1 MRGKMYLKFLNC
13 YSLSKKYAVI
23 PVFLVNTNY
32 KVKICKYCRIKY
44 YSVINKVNMLYLYQN
59 IPKSGGEIVYI
70 AHINTNDGTEQSV
83 LQHLQGTAELAE
95 QFAGRFGDEEYAR
108 ICAWLHDAGKYTD
121 AFQKRIR
128 GVNIHVDHSTA
139 GAQIAY
145 KMLQGM
151 GMWLAYC
158 IAGHHGGLPSG
169 GSPADTQA
177 EVTLSGRLKRKVED
191 YSAFYDENTLPPLP
205 QKQPFQPLYKAGF
218 SISFFIRMIYS
229 CLVDADYLDT
239 ETFMAGG
246 HKGRAQNQ
254 VSLEYLKDQLD
265 QKLKTFAG
273 ATKPIHIKRN
283 EILQSCL
290 DAADSGRSLFSLTVP
305 TGGGKTWSS
314 LAFALRHAIRNG
326 MDRVIYVI
334 PYTSIIE
341 QNAGEFKSVLGEEN
355 VLEHHSNFDF
365 DKDRE
370 DDVLKVQKLATENWD
385 MPVIVTTNVQFF
397 ESLYACKSSRCRKL
411 HNIANSVVV
420 FDEAQMLPTEYLLPC
435 VRAIAELVANYRCT
449 AVLCSATQPA
459 LQPYFPSDMPMREI
473 CQNTRELY
481 DFFRRTRLVYRGSMD
496 NQMLAEEM
504 VQARQALCIVDN
516 RKQARDLY
524 QLLEGEGCYHL
535 STLMYPAHR
544 KRVIAEIKARL
555 LEGKP
560 CKVVATRLIEAGVD
574 VDFPVVYRAMAGLD
588 SLVQAAGRCNR
599 EGKKDISDVYIF
611 DPEEQY
617 ANRLH
622 AQGRPLKAAQTVMR
636 QYKDLLSPE
645 AIHAYFTELYTIE
658 GPEGLDVPK
667 IVDKLESS
675 WQEFGFF
682 CDFPKID
689 EKFKMIQENTAP
701 VIIAKEDCVK
711 QWIQELAKEPNR
723 DLLRRLQPYAATT
736 YQQEFDGLRDAG
748 AITYICGETA
758 VLLNNER
765 YNERTG
771 LDALAS
777 SGIGIIT

>member
-1 MRGKMYLKFLNC
+1 M
-13 YSLSKKYAVI
+13 
-23 PVFLVNTNY
+23 
-32 KVKICKYCRIKY
+32 
-44 YSVINKVNMLYLYQN
+44 
-59 IPKSGGEIVYI
+59 YI
-70 AHINTNDGTEQSV
+70 AHKNPDDGTEQSI
-83 LQHLQGTAELAE
+83 LQHQQGTVELAE
-95 QFAGRFGDEEYAR
+95 RFADRFGDGEYGR
-108 ICAWLHDAGKYTD
+108 ICAWLHDVGKYTE
-121 AFQKRIR
+121 AFQKRIH
-128 GVNIHVDHSTA
+128 GANIHVDHSTA
-139 GAQIAY
+139 GAQIVD
-145 KMLQGM
+145 KMIPGI

-158 IAGHHGGLPSG
+158 IAGHHGGLPNG
-169 GSPADTQA
+169 GSPMDTQA
-177 EVTLSGRLKRKVED
+177 EVTLSGRLKRHVED
-191 YSAFYDENTLPPLP
+191 YSAFYDDNTLPPLP

-218 SISFFIRMIYS
+218 SISFFIRMLYS

-239 ETFMAGG
+239 ETFMKGG
-246 HKGRAQNQ
+246 CTGRAQNQ
-254 VSLEYLKDQLD
+254 AALEYLKDKLD
-265 QKLKTFAG
+265 QKLETFAG

-290 DAADSGRSLFSLTVP
+290 GAAASDRGLFSLTVP

-314 LAFALRHAIRNG
+314 LAFALRHAIHNG

-341 QNAGEFKSVLGEEN
+341 QNAGEFKSVLGKEN

-365 DKDRE
+365 DEDRE

-397 ESLYACKSSRCRKL
+397 ESLFACKSSRCRKL
-411 HNIANSVVV
+411 HNIANSVVI

-459 LQPYFPSDMPMREI
+459 LQPFFPPNMPIREI
-473 CQNTRELY
+473 CENTRELY
-481 DFFRRTRLVYRGSMD
+481 DFFRRTRLVYRGAMD

-504 VQARQALCIVDN
+504 GQAQQALCIVDN
-516 RKQARDLY
+516 RRQARDLY

-544 KRVIAEIKARL
+544 KRVIAEIKVRL
-555 LEGKP
+555 KSEKP

-599 EGKKDISDVYIF
+599 EGKREVSDVF
-611 DPEEQY
+611 VFNPEEQY
-617 ANRLH
+617 ANRPH
-622 AQGRPLKAAQTVMR
+622 AQGRPLKAAQFVMR
-636 QYKDLLSPE
+636 HYKDLLSPE
-645 AIHAYFTELYTIE
+645 AIHAYFTELYNVE
-658 GPEGLDVPK
+658 GPEGLDMPQ

-675 WQEFGFF
+675 LQEFGFF
-682 CDFPKID
+682 CDFSEIA
-689 EKFKMIQENTAP
+689 EKFEFIDQKTKP
-701 VIIAKEDCVK
+701 VVIAKEDCVK
-711 QWIQELAKEPNR
+711 QWVQELAKGPNR

-736 YQQEFDGLRDAG
+736 YPQEFDRLRDAG
-748 AITYICGETA
+748 AITYVCGETA
-758 VLLNNER
+758 VLLDDER
-765 YNERTG
+765 YSEKIG

-777 SGIGIIT
+777 SGIGIII

>member
-1 MRGKMYLKFLNC
+1 MYL
-13 YSLSKKYAVI
+13 
-23 PVFLVNTNY
+23 
-32 KVKICKYCRIKY
+32 
-44 YSVINKVNMLYLYQN
+44 
-59 IPKSGGEIVYI
+59 
-70 AHINTNDGTEQSV
+70 AHKNPDDGTEQSV
-83 LQHLQGTAELAE
+83 LQHRQGTVALAE
-95 QFAGRFGDEEYAR
+95 RFANRFGDGEYGR
-108 ICAWLHDAGKYTD
+108 ICAWLHDAGKYTE

-128 GVNIHVDHSTA
+128 GANIHVDHSTA
-139 GAQIAY
+139 GAQIVH
-145 KMLQGM
+145 KMIPGM

-158 IAGHHGGLPSG
+158 IAGHHGGLPNG
-169 GSPADTQA
+169 GNPTDTQA
-177 EVTLSGRLKRKVED
+177 EVTLSGRLKRNVED

-218 SISFFIRMIYS
+218 SVSFFIRMVYS

-239 ETFMAGG
+239 ESFMKGG
-246 HKGRAQNQ
+246 CTGRAQNQ
-254 VSLEYLKDQLD
+254 VALECLKDKLD

-273 ATKPIHIKRN
+273 ATKPIYVKRN
-283 EILQSCL
+283 EILQNCM
-290 DAADSGRSLFSLTVP
+290 DAAASDKGLFSLTVP

-365 DKDRE
+365 DEDRE
-370 DDVLKVQKLATENWD
+370 DDVLKMQKLATENWD

-397 ESLYACKSSRCRKL
+397 ESLFACKSSRCRKL
-411 HNIANSVVV
+411 HNIANSVVI

-459 LQPYFPSDMPMREI
+459 LQPFFPPNMPIHEI
-473 CQNTRELY
+473 CRNTRELY
-481 DFFRRTRLVYRGSMD
+481 DFFRRTCLVYRGTMD

-504 VQARQALCIVDN
+504 GQAQQALCIVDN

-524 QLLEGEGCYHL
+524 QLLEGEGCFHL

-544 KRVIAEIKARL
+544 KRVIKEIKERL
-555 LEGKP
+555 KNEKP

-599 EGKKDISDVYIF
+599 EGKREVSDVFVF

-617 ANRLH
+617 ANRPH
-622 AQGRPLKAAQTVMR
+622 AQERPLKAAQFVMR
-636 QYKDLLSPE
+636 HYEDLLSPE
-645 AIHAYFTELYTIE
+645 AIHAYFTELYKVE
-658 GPEGLDVPK
+658 GPEGLDMPK
-667 IVDKLESS
+667 IVDELESS
-675 WQEFGFF
+675 WQEYGFF
-682 CDFPKID
+682 CNFPEIA
-689 EKFKMIQENTAP
+689 EKFELIDQKTKP

-711 QWIQELAKEPNR
+711 QWVRELEKGPNFK
-723 DLLRRLQPYAATT
+723 LLRSLQPYAATT
-736 YQQEFDGLRDAG
+736 YQHEFDGLRNAG

-758 VLLNNER
+758 VLLDDEK
-765 YNERTG
+765 YSEQTG
-771 LDALAS
+771 LDALTS
-777 SGIGIIT
+777 SGIGFII

>member
-1 MRGKMYLKFLNC
+1 M
-13 YSLSKKYAVI
+13 
-23 PVFLVNTNY
+23 
-32 KVKICKYCRIKY
+32 
-44 YSVINKVNMLYLYQN
+44 
-59 IPKSGGEIVYI
+59 YI
-70 AHINTNDGTEQSV
+70 AHINTNDGTEQSI
-83 LQHLQGTAELAE
+83 LQHSQGTAELAE
-95 QFAGRFGDEEYAR
+95 QFADCFGDGEYGAL
-108 ICAWLHDAGKYTD
+108 CALLHDAGKYTE
-121 AFQKRIR
+121 AFQKRIH
-128 GVNIHVDHSTA
+128 GANIQVDHSTA
-139 GAQIAY
+139 GAQIVD
-145 KMLQGM
+145 KMMQCV

-158 IAGHHGGLPSG
+158 IAGHHGGLPNG
-169 GSPADTQA
+169 GNPTDTQA
-177 EVTLSGRLKRKVED
+177 EATLCGRLKRKVED
-191 YSAFYDENTLPPLP
+191 YSAFYDENTLPSLP

-218 SISFFIRMIYS
+218 SISFFIRMLYS
-229 CLVDADYLDT
+229 CLVDADFLDT
-239 ETFMAGG
+239 ETFMKGG
-246 HKGRAQNQ
+246 HTGRVQSQ
-254 VSLEYLKDQLD
+254 VSLEYLRDKLD

-283 EILQSCL
+283 EILQNCL
-290 DAADSGRSLFSLTVP
+290 EAADSDRGLFSLTVP

-365 DKDRE
+365 EEDRE
-370 DDVLKVQKLATENWD
+370 NDVLKVQKLAAENWD

-397 ESLYACKSSRCRKL
+397 ESLFACKSSRCRKL
-411 HNIANSVVV
+411 HSIANSVVV

-459 LQPYFPSDMPMREI
+459 LQPFFPPNMPMREI
-473 CQNTRELY
+473 CKNTRELY
-481 DFFRRTRLVYRGSMD
+481 DFFRRTRLIYRGAMD

-504 VQARQALCIVDN
+504 GQAQQALCIVDN

-524 QLLEGEGCYHL
+524 QLLEGDGCYHL
-535 STLMYPAHR
+535 STLMYPMHR
-544 KRVIAEIKARL
+544 KRVIAEIKSRL
-555 LEGKP
+555 KEGKP

-599 EGKKDISDVYIF
+599 EGKRGISDVFVF
-611 DPEEQY
+611 DPEKQY
-617 ANRLH
+617 ANKLH
-622 AQGRPLKAAQTVMR
+622 AQKRPLSVAHSIMEN
-636 QYKDLLSPE
+636 YKDLSSPE
-645 AIHAYFTELYTIE
+645 AIHAYFTELYKVE
-658 GPEGLDVPK
+658 GTESLDISE

-675 WQEFGFF
+675 RTEYGFL
-682 CDFPKID
+682 CNFPEIAK
-689 EKFKMIQENTAP
+689 KFKMIKENTVP
-701 VIIAKEDCVK
+701 VIIAKEERVK
-711 QWIQELAKEPNR
+711 QWVQELAKGPNR

-736 YQQEFDGLRDAG
+736 YQREFDSLRNAG
-748 AITYICGETA
+748 AITYVCGETA
-758 VLLNNER
+758 VLLNDER
-765 YNERTG
+765 YNEQLG